1 MTEVHAASTPLI
13 EFDGVRKAFG
23 TAPPVLDGASF
34 TVERGQFAVLTGANG
49 AGKSTV
55 LNLLTGSL
63 APDAGRVAVA
73 GEQPAR
79 LRGAALGALRRA
91 IGVVPQDPRLLSDR
105 SVLENVMLPALVDGL
120 SRKAAAQRA
129 HSAMQ
134 RVGLAA
140 DATMPA
146 QLAAG
151 AVQRA
156 ALARAV
162 VNRPALLLVDEPTAF
177 LDAAAAA
184 DLLLLLEQFAQA
196 GMTVLMASHGE
207 PAPLPPA
214 ARRLR
219 LAEGR
224 VAG

>member
-1 MTEVHAASTPLI
+1 MTEARAASTPLI
-13 EFDGVRKAFG
+13 EFDSVRKTFG
-23 TAPPVLDGASF
+23 AAPPVLDGASF
-34 TVERGQFAVLTGANG
+34 AVERGQFAVLTGANG

-79 LRGAALGALRRA
+79 LRDAALGAMRRA
-91 IGVVPQDPRLLSDR
+91 IGFVPQDPRLLTDR

-120 SRKAAAQRA
+120 SRKAAAERA
-129 HSAMQ
+129 RAAME
-134 RVGLAA
+134 RVGLAGGA
-140 DATMPA
+140 AMPA
-146 QLAAG
+146 RLSAG

-207 PAPLPPA
+207 PAPLPST

>member
-1 MTEVHAASTPLI
+1 MTEPRAASTPLI
-13 EFDGVRKAFG
+13 EFDNVRKAFG
-23 TAPPVLDGASF
+23 AAAPVLDGASF
-34 TVERGQFAVLTGANG
+34 AVERGQFAVLTGANG

-79 LRGAALGALRRA
+79 LRDAAVSALRRA
-91 IGVVPQDPRLLSDR
+91 IGVVPQDPRLLNDR

-120 SRKAAAQRA
+120 SRKAAAERA
-129 HSAMQ
+129 RAAME
-134 RVGLAA
+134 RVGLAGGA
-140 DATMPA
+140 AMPA
-146 QLAAG
+146 RLSAG
-151 AVQRA
+151 AAQRA

-207 PAPLPPA
+207 PAPLPPT